1 MTEKLPTIAV
11 LGGTGAEGS
20 GLAFRWARAGHRVI
34 IGSRDRARAADAAA
48 ALGVEGVD
56 GMDNEAAAR
65 ACDIAVLTVPFA
77 AQRQTLAEVRAELQG
92 KILIDVTVPLA
103 PPRVSRVQLPAE
115 GSAAQLAQAT
125 LGDGVR
131 VVSAFQ
137 SVSAHHLKDPDYSI
151 VCDVLVCGD
160 DNDAREATVAL
171 ARAAGMNGIHAGPLA
186 NAAASEALTSVLIW
200 INRRYKVPSAGI
212 RITGLDDA
220 GPEEGKTA

>member
-1 MTEKLPTIAV
+1 MTSQLPTIAV

-20 GLAFRWARAGHRVI
+20 GLAFRWARAGYKVI
-34 IGSRDRARAADAAA
+34 IGSRDAARAEEAAA
-48 ALGVEGVD
+48 AVGEAGVSGA
-56 GMDNEAAAR
+56 DNETAAR

-77 AQRQTLAEVRAELQG
+77 AQRDTLAQVRAELQG

-115 GSAAQLAQAT
+115 GSAAQLAQST
-125 LGDGVR
+125 LGDGVK

-137 SVSAHHLKDPDYSI
+137 SVSAHHLKDPDYKI
-151 VCDVLVCGD
+151 DCDVLVCGD
-160 DNDAREATVAL
+160 EKEAREATITL
-171 ARAAGMNGIHAGPLA
+171 ADAAGMTGIHAGPLA

-212 RITGLDDA
+212 RITGLDD
-220 GPEEGKTA
+220 

>member
-1 MTEKLPTIAV
+1 MTSQLPTIAV

-20 GLAFRWARAGHRVI
+20 GLAFRWARAGYKVI
-34 IGSRDRARAADAAA
+34 IGSRDAARAEEAAA
-48 ALGVEGVD
+48 AVGEA
-56 GMDNEAAAR
+56 GMSGADNETAAR

-77 AQRQTLAEVRAELQG
+77 AQRDTLAQVRAELQG

-115 GSAAQLAQAT
+115 GSAAQLAQST
-125 LGDGVR
+125 LGDGVK

-137 SVSAHHLKDPDYSI
+137 SVSAHHLKDSDYKI
-151 VCDVLVCGD
+151 DCDVLVCGD
-160 DNDAREATVAL
+160 EKEAREATITL
-171 ARAAGMNGIHAGPLA
+171 ADAAGMTGIHAGPLA

-212 RITGLDDA
+212 RITGLDD
-220 GPEEGKTA
+220 

>member
-1 MTEKLPTIAV
+1 MTSQLPTIAV

-20 GLAFRWARAGHRVI
+20 GLAFRWARAGYKVI
-34 IGSRDRARAADAAA
+34 IGSRDAARAEEAAA
-48 ALGVEGVD
+48 AVGEAGVSGA
-56 GMDNEAAAR
+56 DNETAAR

-77 AQRQTLAEVRAELQG
+77 AQRDTLAQVRAELKG

-115 GSAAQLAQAT
+115 GSAAQLAQST
-125 LGDGVR
+125 LGDGVK

-137 SVSAHHLKDPDYSI
+137 SVSAHHLKDPDYKI
-151 VCDVLVCGD
+151 DCDVLVCGD
-160 DNDAREATVAL
+160 EKEAREATITL
-171 ARAAGMNGIHAGPLA
+171 ADAAGMTGIHAGPLA

-212 RITGLDDA
+212 RITGLDD
-220 GPEEGKTA
+220 

>member
-1 MTEKLPTIAV
+1 MTSQLPTIAV

-20 GLAFRWARAGHRVI
+20 GLAFRWARAGYKVI
-34 IGSRDRARAADAAA
+34 IGSRDAARAEEAAA
-48 ALGVEGVD
+48 AVGEA
-56 GMDNEAAAR
+56 GMSGADNETAAR

-77 AQRQTLAEVRAELQG
+77 AQRDTLAQVRAELQG

-115 GSAAQLAQAT
+115 GSAAQLAQST
-125 LGDGVR
+125 LGDGVK

-137 SVSAHHLKDPDYSI
+137 SVSAHHLKDPDYKI
-151 VCDVLVCGD
+151 DCDVLVCGD
-160 DNDAREATVAL
+160 EKEAREATITL
-171 ARAAGMNGIHAGPLA
+171 ADAAGMTGIHAGPLA

-212 RITGLDDA
+212 RITGLDD
-220 GPEEGKTA
+220 

>member
-1 MTEKLPTIAV
+1 MTSKLPTIAV

-20 GLAFRWARAGHRVI
+20 GLAFRWARAGYKVI
-34 IGSRDRARAADAAA
+34 IGSRNASRAVEAAA
-48 ALGVEGVD
+48 EVNESGVTGT
-56 GMDNEAAAR
+56 DNESAAR

-77 AQRQTLAEVRAELQG
+77 AQRDTLAAVRAELQG
-92 KILIDVTVPLA
+92 KVLVDVTVPLA

-125 LGDGVR
+125 LGDSVS

-137 SVSAHHLKDPDYSI
+137 SVSAHHLKDPDYEI
-151 VCDVLVCGD
+151 DCDVLVCGD
-160 DNDAREATVAL
+160 EKEAREQTITLVE
-171 ARAAGMNGIHAGPLA
+171 AAGMNGVHAGPLA

-212 RITGLDDA
+212 RITGLDEGEA
-220 GPEEGKTA
+220 G

>member
-1 MTEKLPTIAV
+1 MTSQLPTIAV

-20 GLAFRWARAGHRVI
+20 GLAFRWTRAGYKVI
-34 IGSRDRARAADAAA
+34 IGSRDAERAEEAAA
-48 ALGVEGVD
+48 AVGEAGVSGA
-56 GMDNEAAAR
+56 DNETAAR

-77 AQRQTLAEVRAELQG
+77 AQRDTLAQVRAELQG

-115 GSAAQLAQAT
+115 GSAAQLAQST
-125 LGDGVR
+125 LGDGVK

-137 SVSAHHLKDPDYSI
+137 SVSAHHLKDPDYKI
-151 VCDVLVCGD
+151 DCDVLVCGD
-160 DNDAREATVAL
+160 EKEAREATITL
-171 ARAAGMNGIHAGPLA
+171 ADAAGMTGIHAGPLA

-212 RITGLDDA
+212 RITGLDD
-220 GPEEGKTA
+220 